1 MRDTSLKKVDCLAA
15 LQGIK
20 TQYIKTGPGICNNV
34 YLLDHFLSDG
44 GHFRGAFLEEREGCV
59 VCFLDQNT
67 HYQLIMSV
75 PFASGCC
82 LPKMDKEVC
91 CEFVAYS
98 SGHGEG
104 AERFQTLLRQN
115 GFNLLGVYQEL
126 RYCAGRLH
134 PGAKAQLQDALAY
147 LERLE
152 MHLEPARPESKED
165 IERLVSSEIGKYDA
179 FTCGEAEWSEQIAR
193 GNVIAIYRGDELVAF
208 DFFQPTGS
216 RFVVKPAFRGMQL
229 GYIVKIAYLAEER
242 WERSEQWQRA
252 WVATDNAPS
261 RRTMQKLGYSQTNRL
276 RYRFIRYPR
285 VEGLK

>member
-147 LERLE
+147 LER
-152 MHLEPARPESKED
+152 
-165 IERLVSSEIGKYDA
+165 SSEIGKYDA